1 MQENQSLKGKSMA
14 YNWTS
19 EVDVVVIGSGFAGLT
34 AALEAGK
41 AGVSVLVLEKR
52 KSYGGNSIMS
62 SGVLAASDSLNSLT
76 IENKEIQNSPELMY
90 QDMLKAGR
98 GLNDPALV
106 KVVAENS
113 NQILQWTINE
123 LGTVYKDRVDQLGG
137 HSVARCY
144 TPHNASG
151 SAIVKPLL
159 TQVKALGIDIE
170 TGIMLTTLVTDASY
184 NIQGVEVQQT
194 IPLKERDKTKNN
206 QTLRRIKARKAV
218 ILATG
223 GFSGDVPFRTLQDP
237 QLTEDINDTN
247 RPDSTAEA
255 LIEAMKIGAKVVD
268 LSCIQLAPWGCPDEK
283 SLGFGGLIASCAAA
297 PYGILINPTTGKRF
311 VNESADRKTRTDAIL
326 KIGQPCLG
334 IVDSEGLKNADYIMR
349 NSDYNIE
356 QYIQRDVIKRWHT
369 LDDLASHYHIPR
381 ETLNETVKNFN
392 HAVTIQ
398 HDAAFNKT
406 ILPNAQALRPPYYVV
421 RIWPKVHYTMGGLKI
436 NTKAQVVNQNDD
448 PILRLYAA
456 GEVTGGIHG
465 ASRLSDC
472 ATTEC
477 LVFGQI
483 AGRNA
488 ATEVSST

>member
-1 MQENQSLKGKSMA
+1 MQESQNMEEESMN

-19 EVDVVVIGSGFAGLT
+19 EVDVVVIGSGFSGLT
-34 AALEAGK
+34 AAFEAGK
-41 AGVSVLVLEKR
+41 TGASVLVFEKR
-52 KSYGGNSIMS
+52 KNCGGNSIMS
-62 SGVLAASDSLNSLT
+62 SGVLAASDSLDSLAT
-76 IENKEIQNSPELMY
+76 ESKAIQNSPELMY

-98 GLNDPALV
+98 GRNDPALV

-159 TQVKALGIDIE
+159 TKVKALGIDIK
-170 TGIMLTTLVTDASY
+170 TGMMLTTLMTDASG
-184 NIQGVEVQQT
+184 NIRGVEVQQT
-194 IPLKERDKTKNN
+194 IPQGKSNGKTL
-206 QTLRRIKARKAV
+206 TRIKARKAV

-223 GFSGDVPFRTLQDP
+223 GFSGDVPFRTLQDA
-237 QLTEDINDTN
+237 QLTEDIKDTN

-255 LIEAMKIGAKVVD
+255 LIEAMKIGAKAVD

-283 SLGFGGLIASCAAA
+283 ALGFGALVASCAAA
-297 PYGILINPTTGKRF
+297 PYGILINPATGKRF

-326 KIGQPCLG
+326 KVGQPCLG
-334 IVDSEGLKNADYIMR
+334 IVDTEGLKNADYIMR
-349 NSDYNIE
+349 NADYNIE
-356 QYIQRDVIKRWHT
+356 QYIQRGVIKRWDK
-369 LDDLASHYHIPR
+369 LDDVARHYHIPH
-381 ETLNETVKNFN
+381 EALHETVKQFN
-392 HAVTIQ
+392 HAVTTQ
-398 HDAAFNKT
+398 YDAAFNKT
-406 ILPNAQALRPPYYVV
+406 ILPNSPTLQPPYYVV

-436 NTKAQVVNQNDD
+436 NTKAQVVNQHHN
-448 PILRLYAA
+448 PIMRLYAA

-488 ATEVSST
+488 AAEESRD